1 MDRSL
6 LSSPAVLGTNLG
18 ERRDPLMQAHCLSL
32 ECDKI
37 DTDDASMSIS
47 TLYDSLV
54 ALQQLPGVSGVH
66 PVGEAVRIQMETVG
80 GSVALDTNV
89 SGHVVSI
96 ERVLGSPED
105 KPSLRLVEALLDKK
119 LDQYTPGHWRAED
132 CVKDLSQFAGR
143 LRLALLDLKS
153 VDQVYELEY
162 SAIAPLSVSII
173 LPTGKRIIATYNAS
187 VCRPCKFDCDLS
199 IEPYQTLQ
207 QACSKA
213 GSPRA

>member
-6 LSSPAVLGTNLG
+6 LTSSAVLGTNLG

-66 PVGEAVRIQMETVG
+66 PVGEAVRIRMETVG
-80 GSVALDTNV
+80 GSVTLDTNV

-96 ERVLGSPED
+96 ERVLGSQEA
-105 KPSLRLVEALLDKK
+105 SLRLLEALLDKK

-187 VCRPCKFDCDLS
+187 VCRPCKFDSDLS